1 MKKTLIIILSALAAL
16 ALVLMCSEAP
26 DGGPSW
32 VNFAAMGGLAL
43 ICRWLDRLGAF
54 SKWNG

>member
-1 MKKTLIIILSALAAL
+1 MKKAVIILLSLLAAV
-16 ALVLMCSEAP
+16 ALILMCSEAP

-43 ICRWLDRLGAF
+43 ICRWLEKLGAF
-54 SKWNG
+54 KWNR

>member
-1 MKKTLIIILSALAAL
+1 MKKAFIIILSVLAAV

-43 ICRWLDRLGAF
+43 CCRGLERLGAF
-54 SKWNG
+54 DKYNG

>member
-1 MKKTLIIILSALAAL
+1 MKKALIIILSVLAAL

-32 VNFAAMGGLAL
+32 LNFAAMGALAL

-54 SKWNG
+54 SRWNG

>member
-1 MKKTLIIILSALAAL
+1 MKKVLIAIMSVLAAITLI
-16 ALVLMCSEAP
+16 LMCSETP

-43 ICRWLDRLGAF
+43 ICRWLEKLGTF
-54 SKWNG
+54 KWNR

>member
-1 MKKTLIIILSALAAL
+1 MKKAVIILLSVLAAV
-16 ALVLMCSEAP
+16 ALRLMCSEAP

-43 ICRWLDRLGAF
+43 CCRWLGKLGAF
-54 SKWNG
+54 GGKA

>member
-1 MKKTLIIILSALAAL
+1 MKKALIIILSVLAAL

-43 ICRWLDRLGAF
+43 ICRWLEKLGAF
-54 SKWNG
+54 KWNR

>member
-16 ALVLMCSEAP
+16 ALVLMCSEAA

-54 SKWNG
+54 KWNR

>member
-1 MKKTLIIILSALAAL
+1 MKKAVIVLLSVLAAV
-16 ALVLMCSEAP
+16 ALILMCSEAP

-43 ICRWLDRLGAF
+43 CCRWLGKLGAF
-54 SKWNG
+54 GGKA

>member
-1 MKKTLIIILSALAAL
+1 MKKTLIVILSILAAL
-16 ALVLMCSEAP
+16 ALLLMCSERP

-43 ICRWLDRLGAF
+43 ICRWLEKLGAF
-54 SKWNG
+54 RWNR